1 MIILG
6 LSGVILFAVSVAALA
21 APESWQVGFFHTA
34 WKGLSFNDKEVI
46 QVGKEC
52 AGQHFPR
59 RCCEPGF
66 SPGQWGEPGFSPGHW
81 GEPGFS
87 PGRWGDTGFSTGEK
101 SSGIV
106 IAGGQESVS

>member
-1 MIILG
+1 MIVLG

-21 APESWQVGFFHTA
+21 APESWQQDLFHTA

-52 AGQHFPR
+52 AGQHFPQ
-59 RCCEPGF
+59 RCCQPGF
-66 SPGQWGEPGFSPGHW
+66 SLGQ
-81 GEPGFS
+81 
-87 PGRWGDTGFSTGEK
+87 WGDTGFSTEEK

-106 IAGGQESVS
+106 IVGGQESVS

>member
-1 MIILG
+1 MIVLG

-21 APESWQVGFFHTA
+21 APKSWQQDFFQAA
-34 WKGLSFNDKEVI
+34 WRGLSFNDKEVI

-52 AGQHFPR
+52 AGQHFPQ

-66 SPGQWGEPGFSPGHW
+66 SPGQWGDTGFSPGQ
-81 GEPGFS
+81 
-87 PGRWGDTGFSTGEK
+87 WGDTGFSTGEK

-106 IAGGQESVS
+106 IVDGQESVS